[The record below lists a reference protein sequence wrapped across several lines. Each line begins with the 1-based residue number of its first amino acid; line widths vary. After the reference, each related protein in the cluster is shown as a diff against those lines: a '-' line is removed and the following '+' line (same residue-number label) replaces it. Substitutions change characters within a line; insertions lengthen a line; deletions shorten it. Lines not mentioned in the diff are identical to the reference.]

1 MESDLEFFERLMRE
15 QEQKEK
21 EEDRRINEIIEN
33 ITYIIN
39 PLQINKVDDDKIQK
53 KRKIIP
59 MVFE

>member
-15 QEQKEK
+15 QQQKK
-21 EEDRRINEIIEN
+21 DEDNRINEVIEN

-39 PLQINKVDDDKIQK
+39 PLQINTVNDNKKQK
-53 KRKIIP
+53 ERKLIS

>member
-1 MESDLEFFERLMRE
+1 MESDLEFFQRLMRE

-21 EEDRRINEIIEN
+21 EEDKKINEIIEN

-39 PLQINKVDDDKIQK
+39 PLQINTVNDDKKQK

>member
-1 MESDLEFFERLMRE
+1 MRE

-21 EEDRRINEIIEN
+21 EEDKKINEIIEN

-39 PLQINKVDDDKIQK
+39 PLQINTVNDDKKQ
-53 KRKIIP
+53 KRKIIS

>member
-1 MESDLEFFERLMRE
+1 MESDLEFFQRLMRE

-21 EEDRRINEIIEN
+21 EEDKKINEIIEN

-39 PLQINKVDDDKIQK
+39 PLQINTVNDDKKQ

>member
-21 EEDRRINEIIEN
+21 DRRINEIIEN

-39 PLQINKVDDDKIQK
+39 PLQINTVNDDKKQK
-53 KRKIIP
+53 KKKLIS

>member
-1 MESDLEFFERLMRE
+1 MESDLEFFQRLMRE

-21 EEDRRINEIIEN
+21 EEDKRINEIIEN

-39 PLQINKVDDDKIQK
+39 PLQINTVNDNKKQK
-53 KRKIIP
+53 KKKLIS

>member
-1 MESDLEFFERLMRE
+1 MESDLEFFQRLMRE

-21 EEDRRINEIIEN
+21 EEDKKINEIIEN

-39 PLQINKVDDDKIQK
+39 PLQINTVNDDKKQK

-59 MVFE
+59 MIFE

>member
-1 MESDLEFFERLMRE
+1 MESDLEFFQRLMRE

-21 EEDRRINEIIEN
+21 EEDKKINEIIEN

-39 PLQINKVDDDKIQK
+39 PLQINTVNDDKKQ
-53 KRKIIP
+53 KRKIIS

>member
-1 MESDLEFFERLMRE
+1 MESDLEFFERLMKE

-39 PLQINKVDDDKIQK
+39 PLQINTVNDNKKQK
-53 KRKIIP
+53 KKKLISMI
-59 MVFE
+59 FE

>member
-39 PLQINKVDDDKIQK
+39 PLQINKVNDDKIQK
-53 KRKIIP
+53 KSKIIP